1 MEKLRAKATSGLLKV
16 PCLLNGRDLNLPLP
30 PLLPVSIWTL
40 LPAALDLASHG
51 VLSILLATLDHFT
64 LPRHSILEVT
74 CDFFI
79 SFGNTLTPSPFLWK
93 ISGVTTFLSCHFV
106 AWHWALPIPCRT
118 QLLLIAPH
126 GLDPLTFP
134 AHLLPFLPGPSMH
147 LTLSSLC
154 AFAHALPR
162 DW

>member
-1 MEKLRAKATSGLLKV
+1 MFVKWQGFEPPSPSPS
-16 PCLLNGRDLNLPLP
+16 PCLH
-30 PLLPVSIWTL
+30 
-40 LPAALDLASHG
+40 LDSVACSSG
-51 VLSILLATLDHFT
+51 PRLSWSSVYILLATLDHFT
-64 LPRHSILEVT
+64 LLRHSILEVT